1 MNQSPTTLPE
11 PHRTEPNPDALLD
24 EKRVAQFLNLNHRTL
39 QQWRLRGT
47 GPRFIRISSRCVR
60 YRYRDLLAWIDER
73 VRTSTAEV

>member
-11 PHRTEPNPDALLD
+11 SHSTETNPDALLD
-24 EKRVAQFLNLNHRTL
+24 EKRTAQLLSINHRTL

-60 YRYRDLLAWIDER
+60 YRYRDLLAWINER